1 MKTTTRIS
9 AKEQSH
15 EAQRIL
21 SRYIR
26 AAKHYRTTWGYPPD
40 KRAFMSLWAEAREM
54 HNPAQPTELQVQHT
68 LKF

>member
-1 MKTTTRIS
+1 MAALTTKDKSR
-9 AKEQSH
+9 

-26 AAKHYRTTWGYPPD
+26 SAKHYHATWGYPPD
-40 KRAFMSLWAEAREM
+40 KRAFMSLWAEAKEM
-54 HNPAQPTELQVQHT
+54 HNYPAQPAELQVQHT